1 MNNLSKNQQIKKRNL
16 IKMNNSAIEKQN
28 QIINFDKLGKLSEY
42 FAKFKIGT
50 LLNQSG
56 IIKTKGA
63 SPLALFTAVFNLP
76 FVGKNLYQ
84 GIVKNKKIA
93 VDKDAVYNFLN
104 SSTYNWRRFSLLFFK
119 RVYIPVKSLLDNS
132 SEEVLILDD
141 STYDRSRSKKVEL
154 LSRVFD
160 HTFGK
165 YLKGFRMLTLGWSD
179 GNTFLGVDF
188 ALLSSAKKD
197 NRYNEINPNIDKRT
211 CGYKRREEAITK
223 STLLLEPMVKRAL
236 DTGIKAKYLLMDSWF
251 SMPSVIASLREH
263 IHIICMLKDHPK
275 WFYEYDGKKLRLS
288 DLYNKLKKKRGKAK
302 IKANV
307 AVKLPNGKRA
317 RIIFVP
323 SDKKRGWLAL
333 LSTDISLPGSE
344 IIRLYGK
351 RWDIEVFFKMCKQ
364 HLKLVK
370 EIQIRNYDG
379 LIAHTSLVMARY
391 NLLSLFQRQSTDQRS
406 FGNLFRD
413 CNEEMSNISFLGSLK
428 RILQLTMASLHTI
441 HELSEQIILSI
452 LELIMGKAIIYFGLK
467 KDPMALTEG

>member
-1 MNNLSKNQQIKKRNL
+1 
-16 IKMNNSAIEKQN
+16 MNNSAIEKQN

-84 GIVKNKKIA
+84 GIVKNKQIA

-236 DTGIKAKYLLMDSWF
+236 DTGIKAKYLLMDSW
-251 SMPSVIASLREH
+251 
-263 IHIICMLKDHPK
+263 
-275 WFYEYDGKKLRLS
+275 LS
-288 DLYNKLKKKRGKAK
+288 
-302 IKANV
+302 
-307 AVKLPNGKRA
+307 
-317 RIIFVP
+317 
-323 SDKKRGWLAL
+323 
-333 LSTDISLPGSE
+333 
-344 IIRLYGK
+344 
-351 RWDIEVFFKMCKQ
+351 
-364 HLKLVK
+364 
-370 EIQIRNYDG
+370 
-379 LIAHTSLVMARY
+379 
-391 NLLSLFQRQSTDQRS
+391 S
-406 FGNLFRD
+406 F
-413 CNEEMSNISFLGSLK
+413 
-428 RILQLTMASLHTI
+428 
-441 HELSEQIILSI
+441 
-452 LELIMGKAIIYFGLK
+452 
-467 KDPMALTEG
+467 